1 MIPARKHRWFNA
13 WFAAHARSRI
23 HGAFG
28 AVLARG
34 VEAARALSAEA
45 PLLLV
50 ANHSSWWDPLVI
62 LHVSQHLLGADGYAM
77 MNADNLRRLPFFAL
91 VGAFGVDLDLPS
103 DGMAAIRY
111 AARLLERPGR
121 AVWIFAQGQERPS
134 DERPLGFRA
143 GAAQVARAARRAR
156 VLPVALRY
164 EFAGEERPRLYLAIG
179 EPVAP
184 PLGSREPDAAAAP
197 EEGAARRAP
206 RPARAPRDTEA
217 VRAAQELAV
226 TAELDR
232 IHRAISKA
240 AGAKDLP
247 LDVDGFRWIHRAGPS
262 IVGRATERLLAH
274 WTRPREPLTPQLPG
288 GRRGDRS

>member
-62 LHVSQHLLGADGYAM
+62 LHASVHLLGADAYAM
-77 MNADNLRRLPFFAL
+77 MNAENLRRLPFFAL
-91 VGAFGVDLDLPS
+91 VGAFGVDLDAPA
-103 DGMAAIRY
+103 DGTAAVRY
-111 AARLLERPGR
+111 AARLLDRPGR
-121 AVWIFAQGQERPS
+121 AVWIFAQGRERPS

-143 GAAQVARAARRAR
+143 GAAQIARVARRAR
-156 VLPVALRY
+156 VLPVGLRY
-164 EFAGEERPRLYLAIG
+164 EFAGEERPRLYLSFGDPMGGDSMGG
-179 EPVAP
+179 EP
-184 PLGSREPDAAAAP
+184 REA
-197 EEGAARRAP
+197 
-206 RPARAPRDTEA
+206 RDTEA
-217 VRAAQELAV
+217 ARAAQERAV

-232 IHRAISKA
+232 IHRAIAEA
-240 AGAKDLP
+240 AGAAGLP
-247 LDVDGFRWIHRAGPS
+247 LDVGGFRWVHRAEPS
-262 IVGRATERLLAH
+262 AIGRAAERLLAH
-274 WTRPREPLTPQLPG
+274 WTRPRAPLTPRLPG
-288 GRRGDRS
+288 GGRGDRS

>member
-23 HGAFG
+23 HGTFG

-62 LHVSQHLLGADGYAM
+62 LHASEHLLGADAYAM
-77 MNADNLRRLPFFAL
+77 MDAENLRRLPFFAL

-103 DGMAAIRY
+103 DGTAAIRY
-111 AARLLERPGR
+111 AARLLDRPGR
-121 AVWIFAQGQERPS
+121 AVWIFAQGRERPS

-143 GAAQVARAARRAR
+143 GAAQIARVARRAR

-164 EFAGEERPRLYLAIG
+164 EFAGEERPRLYLSIG
-179 EPVAP
+179 DPVGGDPVGGDPVGGDPA
-184 PLGSREPDAAAAP
+184 GSPRE
-197 EEGAARRAP
+197 
-206 RPARAPRDTEA
+206 PRDTEGA
-217 VRAAQELAV
+217 RAAQERAV

-232 IHRAISKA
+232 IQRAIAEA
-240 AGAKDLP
+240 AGARDLP
-247 LDVDGFRWIHRAGPS
+247 LDVGGFRWVHRAEPS
-262 IVGRATERLLAH
+262 AIGRAAERLLAH
-274 WTRPREPLTPQLPG
+274 WTRPRAPLTPRLPG
-288 GRRGDRS
+288 GGRGDRS

>member
-50 ANHSSWWDPLVI
+50 ANHSSWWDPLVV

-103 DGMAAIRY
+103 DGTAAIRY
-111 AARLLERPGR
+111 AARLLDRPGR

-143 GAAQVARAARRAR
+143 GAAQIARVARRAR

-179 EPVAP
+179 EPVAA
-184 PLGSREPDAAAAP
+184 PLGPRETDA
-197 EEGAARRAP
+197 
-206 RPARAPRDTEA
+206 ARAPEQAAALRVSRPASAPGDAEA

-232 IHRAISKA
+232 IHRAIGKA
-240 AGAKDLP
+240 AGAEGLP
-247 LDVDGFRWIHRAGPS
+247 LDVDGFRWIHRARPS
-262 IVGRATERLLAH
+262 LVGRAAERLLAH
-274 WTRPREPLTPQLPG
+274 WTRPREPLTPRLPG

>member
-23 HGAFG
+23 HGTFG

-34 VEAARALSAEA
+34 VEAARALAAEA

-50 ANHSSWWDPLVI
+50 VNHCSWWDPLVI
-62 LHVSQHLLGADGYAM
+62 LHASQHLLGVDGHAM
-77 MNADNLRRLPFFAL
+77 MDADNLRRLPFFAL

-103 DGMAAIRY
+103 DGTAAIRY
-111 AARLLERPGR
+111 AARLLDRPGR
-121 AVWIFAQGQERPS
+121 AVWIFAQGRERPS

-143 GAAQVARAARRAR
+143 GAAQIARVARRAR

-179 EPVAP
+179 EPVAA
-184 PLGSREPDAAAAP
+184 PLGPGEAERGPGEAKRGPREPEA
-197 EEGAARRAP
+197 GRGG
-206 RPARAPRDTEA
+206 RDTEA
-217 VRAAQELAV
+217 ACAAQEIAV

-232 IHRAISKA
+232 IQRAIRKV
-240 AGAKDLP
+240 AGAKDLA
-247 LDVDGFRWIHRAGPS
+247 LDVDGFRYLHRAKPS
-262 IVGRATERLLAH
+262 VVGQAAERLLAH
-274 WTRPREPLTPQLPG
+274 WTRPREPLTPRLSG
-288 GRRGDRS
+288 GGRGDRS